1 MPALSGGLMAEERG
15 YMSEECGYMAE
26 ECGYMNQCFSGHYIL
41 PAHPRAAYVFCLDEE
56 TYEKFQS

>member
-1 MPALSGGLMAEERG
+1 MAEERG